1 MSKQKNAQVLRLF
14 AVTSR
19 VSAASSRVYRIF
31 AYGHGYM
38 MLISGFRSDN
48 DLVCA
53 CSSRV
58 YTQPWT
64 RVMGVDVCVDAK
76 EQTVRVSRATLS
88 VAASPDQ
95 GLEQVCFLV
104 V

>member
-1 MSKQKNAQVLRLF
+1 
-14 AVTSR
+14 
-19 VSAASSRVYRIF
+19 
-31 AYGHGYM
+31 
-38 MLISGFRSDN
+38 
-48 DLVCA
+48 
-53 CSSRV
+53 
-58 YTQPWT
+58 
-64 RVMGVDVCVDAK
+64 MGVDVCVDAK